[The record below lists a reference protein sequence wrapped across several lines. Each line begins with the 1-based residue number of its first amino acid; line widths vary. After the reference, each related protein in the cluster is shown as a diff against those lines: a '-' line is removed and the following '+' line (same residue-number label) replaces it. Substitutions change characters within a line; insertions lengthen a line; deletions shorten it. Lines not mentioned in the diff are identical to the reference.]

1 MKRLFVSDLDGT
13 LLNSK
18 TEVSDVTAEI
28 INREIESGLNF
39 TISTARTPATA
50 LKIIKRLNLKMPVML
65 MNGVLIYDMERK
77 AYIQKAVMDET
88 VIMILLGLIKTR
100 GLSCFLYGLENNQFL
115 AYYDSVDSTA
125 LNYFRNECIMKY
137 DKKFIEVE
145 DLSLIAGNDIIY
157 CMLREPKERL
167 EGLYRELSVVKG
179 IKAEFYAD
187 IYSDENYMLEIFSD
201 QASKKEALSYLRNIG
216 DYDSVISFGDNLNDM
231 ALRNASDYFYAVSN
245 AHPDIQ
251 NMADAVIPSN
261 DEDGVARFI
270 EQMVK
275 QTVEME

>member
-65 MNGVLIYDMERK
+65 MNGVIIYDMERN
-77 AYIQKAVMDET
+77 AYIQKAVRDET

>member
-77 AYIQKAVMDET
+77 TYIQKAVMDET

-100 GLSCFLYGLENNQFL
+100 GLNCFLYGLENNQFL